1 MNVIAVMVALVVVGT
16 ANVVTANTLQPTN
29 HAMLKDIIGGIANLF
44 TKDEPKPRNIKSY
57 ISSKLELQNP
67 IY

>member
-1 MNVIAVMVALVVVGT
+1 MNAIVVMVVLVVVGT

-29 HAMLKDIIGGIANLF
+29 RIMLKDIIGGIANLF

-57 ISSKLELQNP
+57 ISSFHST
-67 IY
+67 